1 MSAPKKPARE
11 PARRAS
17 DSRPVRK
24 RSNATT
30 DLFSRGIDS
39 SRVRK
44 GEADSAPL
52 ASGDE
57 TTAPTRIE
65 AKPTTAGEDVSA
77 KTMTLDAVPKRAT
90 SIESAPIGLRK
101 ASISESGGAKAH
113 MRGADFGDVAKPMRE
128 TGPVP
133 RVARGTREN
142 DAMTAKVRQRKSEPI
157 IVPKHVTK
165 GAPVTIK
172 LQARWRRA
180 LRRAGKVSLGA
191 VGGALA
197 CVVVAV
203 GGVDGASLLAAQ
215 MPLPQTVIATS
226 IAALVAIA
234 VIRRIQFSPPS
245 ARAQRVSM
253 WLAAAT
259 DLADLELCLAL
270 VAGIHVVIAVTG
282 GLESHAYPVLYGLVA
297 FAVTVLARPGALA
310 TLGAALFL
318 EVALL
323 VRSGIELPTTILP
336 ASLHALFI
344 AGAALAHMLL
354 LRGMTSRYRYRRARR
369 LEEELAALRDSA
381 RDYRL
386 IAAALGP
393 GSRAPRPRE
402 EEERLLAVGGV
413 GMIGDAMSWVLS
425 TLKRSLGART
435 VALLWVEDSDG
446 ERVKLTEVASDAD
459 DITEEPRLPN
469 AGVLGA
475 VIRDRQP
482 LLVAA
487 TKPGQLPYYDSG
499 RAGVALVAVPI
510 LEGVHLRGI
519 LAADRDVAFS
529 EADRDLLAD
538 AGGQVLRV
546 VQAEQVFRAVERA
559 KYEHE
564 RFYQATAML
573 GRALTPEQV
582 METAFDACAAIV
594 EYDAGAIALY
604 DKDRA
609 KHRIA
614 AIRIGKDG
622 EGIIDPTVSGFEF
635 KDNAG
640 LASMVIKNRHYLPA
654 GGEPREVTAP
664 IYTRKV
670 KIDDAKSLLVL
681 PLLSADEAI
690 GTFTLVARAEKRFG
704 KDVREMLAVIA
715 NQVAVSMQN
724 GYLYKQMETMA
735 TTDGLT
741 GLTNHRTFQ
750 SRFEDLLQRA
760 QRHGHKVALLLCDVD
775 HFKKVNDNYGHP
787 IGDEVL
793 RRVAKVLQEVPRKID
808 IPARYGGE
816 EFAVL
821 LDGVDVTQAKT
832 VAERIRIEISKI
844 VVETEKGPLSVTES
858 VGVAAFPDD
867 GRDRATL
874 IERADLALYH
884 AKHSGRNRV
893 VTWGEAQAAKSKKA
907 G

>member
-1 MSAPKKPARE
+1 MSARESGPVPRKSRAPESKPVRTSKAEAATTEVFAKKEAAPKKA
-11 PARRAS
+11 A
-17 DSRPVRK
+17 
-24 RSNATT
+24 
-30 DLFSRGIDS
+30 
-39 SRVRK
+39 
-44 GEADSAPL
+44 
-52 ASGDE
+52 
-57 TTAPTRIE
+57 
-65 AKPTTAGEDVSA
+65 
-77 KTMTLDAVPKRAT
+77 MLD
-90 SIESAPIGLRK
+90 SAPIGLRK
-101 ASISESGGAKAH
+101 ASIPESGRVRGKDKDKDKGGDFAEGTKETHAIKAEEDATVPRVKRKSES
-113 MRGADFGDVAKPMRE
+113 VAVPRVPRDLE
-128 TGPVP
+128 TGPRARIDEASRSGAMRKAADAVVQP
-133 RVARGTREN
+133 RKNQPTGPV
-142 DAMTAKVRQRKSEPI
+142 V
-157 IVPKHVTK
+157 VTL
-165 GAPVTIK
+165 P
-172 LQARWRRA
+172 ARWRRA
-180 LRRAGKVSLGA
+180 LRRAGKVSVGA
-191 VGGALA
+191 VAAALA

-203 GGVDGASLLAAQ
+203 GGVDGASVYAAT
-215 MPLPQTVIATS
+215 MPLPQAMIATCV
-226 IAALVAIA
+226 AALVVIA
-234 VIRRIQFSPPS
+234 VIRRAQFAEPS
-245 ARAQRVSM
+245 ARAQRVSL
-253 WLAAAT
+253 WLAAAQ

-270 VAGIHVVIAVTG
+270 VAGLHVVIAVTG
-282 GLESHAYPVLYGLVA
+282 GLESPAYPAIYGLVA
-297 FAVTVLARPGALA
+297 FSMTVLARPGALA
-310 TLGAALFL
+310 TVGASLFL
-318 EVALL
+318 EAALL
-323 VRSGIELPTTILP
+323 VRTGITEDTIVT
-336 ASLHALFI
+336 AGIHGLFL
-344 AGAALAHMLL
+344 AGAAAAHAVL
-354 LRGMTSRYRYRRARR
+354 LRGLTTRYRQRRARR
-369 LEEELAALRDSA
+369 LDEELTALRDSA

-393 GSRAPRPRE
+393 GSRAPRSRD
-402 EEERLLAVGGV
+402 EEERLLAIGGV

-435 VALLWVEDSDG
+435 VALLWVEESDG
-446 ERVKLTEVASDAD
+446 ERVKLTEVVSDAD
-459 DITEEPRLPN
+459 DITESPRLPS

-475 VIRDRQP
+475 VLRDRQP
-482 LLVAA
+482 LLVGA

-519 LAADRDVAFS
+519 LAADRDSMFTES
-529 EADRDLLAD
+529 DRDLLVD
-538 AGGQVLRV
+538 AGSQVLRV
-546 VQAEQVFRAVERA
+546 VQAEQVFRAVERS

-594 EYDAGAIALY
+594 EYDAAAIALY

-614 AIRIGKDG
+614 AVRIGEGG
-622 EGIIDPTVSGFEF
+622 EGIIDPKLAGFEF

-664 IYTRKV
+664 IYTRKI

-715 NQVAVSMQN
+715 NQVAVSLQN

-750 SRFEDLLQRA
+750 ARFEDLLQRA

-821 LDGVDVTQAKT
+821 LDNIDVTQAKA
-832 VAERIRIEISKI
+832 VAERIRIEISK
-844 VVETEKGPLSVTES
+844 VVVDTEKGPLSVTES
-858 VGVAAFPDD
+858 IGVAAFPDD

-874 IERADLALYH
+874 IERADLSLYH
-884 AKHSGRNRV
+884 AKHTGRNRV
-893 VTWGEAQAAKSKKA
+893 VTWAECQAAKAKQAS
-907 G
+907 